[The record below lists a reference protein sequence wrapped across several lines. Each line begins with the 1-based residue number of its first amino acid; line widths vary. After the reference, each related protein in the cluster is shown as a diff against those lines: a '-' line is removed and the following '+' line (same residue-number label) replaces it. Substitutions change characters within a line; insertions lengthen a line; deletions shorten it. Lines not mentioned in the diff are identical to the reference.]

1 LWKELTA
8 VPIMSIN
15 LAIKKIVVVRRR
27 TTIPARVT
35 SDGKNRGGSIARI
48 PPQLSCMI
56 QLFLSFTSGGAG
68 V

>member
-1 LWKELTA
+1 VERVNSGVDHL
-8 VPIMSIN
+8 SIN
-15 LAIKKIVVVRRR
+15 LTIKKIVVVRRC

-56 QLFLSFTSGGAG
+56 QLFLPFTSGGAG